1 MLEPMDQAVED
12 KPRID
17 TTPPPGTPPGG
28 REARRSPSPP
38 PRPAPGSSSGA
49 RRPRERRRGLSPLT
63 LRILAVNVLALL
75 ILAIGLLYLDR
86 YQQRLTEGE
95 FDALEVQARLIA
107 GALGEGAT
115 EVSDTG
121 EPSLDQNVAQALV
134 RRLAEPT
141 SARVRLFDAQ
151 GGLVV
156 DSQLIVRQGGIV
168 QVLPLPEAAPTNPI
182 SRTAISLYEW
192 VFNWLPGR
200 DEFAPFP
207 AGVVLS
213 AEAVPEAL
221 YALGGE
227 SAIATYAGNDRHLV
241 LSVGMPVQ
249 RYRQV
254 VGALAVSRSSHD
266 IDEAVRSVR
275 LDILAVF
282 VCALAVTVLMSIYL
296 AGTIARPVRRLALAA
311 ERVGLGRSRAAIP
324 DFSHRGDEIG
334 DLSIAVRDMT
344 EALSQRLVAIES
356 FAADVAHEIKNP
368 LTSLRSAIETVTR
381 VADPAQQRRL
391 MGLVLED
398 IQRLDRLI
406 TDIAS
411 ASRLDAE
418 LARAEPA
425 PVELGKLLSAL
436 VEVHHASIGADQP
449 ALVLDA
455 DARAGLTISGIED
468 RLVQVFRNLIANA
481 LSFSPPGGTIRL
493 NAVRIG
499 PTVRVSI
506 EDDGPGIPAGKE
518 QAIFDRFYSERPKAE
533 KFGIHS
539 GLGLSISK
547 QIVEAHAGS
556 IRAENRVDVDGTVRG
571 ARFVVQFPALDRPAA

>member
-1 MLEPMDQAVED
+1 M
-12 KPRID
+12 
-17 TTPPPGTPPGG
+17 
-28 REARRSPSPP
+28 
-38 PRPAPGSSSGA
+38 
-49 RRPRERRRGLSPLT
+49 
-63 LRILAVNVLALL
+63 
-75 ILAIGLLYLDR
+75 
-86 YQQRLTEGE
+86 
-95 FDALEVQARLIA
+95 
-107 GALGEGAT
+107 
-115 EVSDTG
+115 
-121 EPSLDQNVAQALV
+121 
-134 RRLAEPT
+134 
-141 SARVRLFDAQ
+141 
-151 GGLVV
+151 
-156 DSQLIVRQGGIV
+156 RQGGIV
-168 QVLPLPEAAPTNPI
+168 QVLPLPEAAPTNPVTRI
-182 SRTAISLYEW
+182 AIAFYEW

-213 AEAVPEAL
+213 ADAVPEAL

-254 VGALAVSRSSHD
+254 VGALSVSRSSHD

-282 VCALAVTVLMSIYL
+282 GCALGVTVLMSIYL
-296 AGTIARPVRRLALAA
+296 AGTIARPIRRLALAA
-311 ERVGLGRSRAAIP
+311 ERVGLGRARAQIP
-324 DFSHRGDEIG
+324 DFSRRGDEIG

-381 VADPAQQRRL
+381 ISDPAQQRRL

-425 PVELGKLLSAL
+425 PVDLGKLLGAL
-436 VEVHHASIGADQP
+436 VEVHHASIGAEQP
-449 ALVLDA
+449 SLVLDA

-518 QAIFDRFYSERPKAE
+518 QAIFDRFYSERPKSE

-539 GLGLSISK
+539 GLGLSLSK
-547 QIVEAHAGS
+547 QIVEAHAGT
-556 IRAENRVDVDGTVRG
+556 IRAENRIDVDGTVRG